1 MAGFKKLVQ
10 DGIKAYHVWP
20 VAFLAFLV
28 GPGLAVY
35 QSAHQING
43 PDCRVLK
50 NFDTND
56 QFEKKQFKY
65 LSSVDH
71 GMIFFCFNFLWVF
84 IVFYPKI
91 ATYEHPRPRF

>member
-1 MAGFKKLVQ
+1 MTNFKKLVQ

-50 NFDTND
+50 NFETNN

-65 LSSVDH
+65 MSSVDH
-71 GMIFFCFNFLWVF
+71 
-84 IVFYPKI
+84 
-91 ATYEHPRPRF
+91 ATYEHPRPKF